1 MSRSIDKELIK
12 IRKEIGLPIEGP
24 VWSEVKEAGEIFEF
38 VMPKRHSEK
47 TRRKISKA
55 LSHKCLMQRIQT
67 KSLQRFGRR

>member
-38 VMPKRHSEK
+38 VMPKRHSKK

-55 LSHKCLMQRIQT
+55 LSHKCLMQT
-67 KSLQRFGRR
+67 KSLQRFRRR